1 MSRAFINKGEQWG
14 FCSKSMDHCMYA
26 EAGKD
31 CRRTECEYYDVKPEA
46 SEHIEDKVVRR
57 KKSSAAGTAS
67 AGTQSVTRR
76 STANPSVA
84 KTSPAKQSAAKPPA
98 GSGSPVK
105 TKKAPGLSATTP
117 AMRRRQL
124 QALREHAKKMSEDTI
139 E

>member
-57 KKSSAAGTAS
+57 KKSSAAA
-67 AGTQSVTRR
+67 TQRATRR

-84 KTSPAKQSAAKPPA
+84 KPSPAKQSAAKPPA